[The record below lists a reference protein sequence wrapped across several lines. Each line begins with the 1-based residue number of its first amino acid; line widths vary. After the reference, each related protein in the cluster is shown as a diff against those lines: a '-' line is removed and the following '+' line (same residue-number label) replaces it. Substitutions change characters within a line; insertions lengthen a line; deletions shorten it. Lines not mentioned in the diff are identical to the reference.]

1 MVVVWSRAGAQ
12 FFHNLQIPARFLRRA
27 ARVLFM
33 TIVIAGGTGFLGSP
47 LAEMYAEDGNE
58 VRVLTRGLPSGESRH
73 DPGTG
78 VPGISRVG
86 WTPDGGS
93 GPWARALEG
102 VDAVINL
109 SGESLSSK
117 RWSAQAKKQ
126 FRDSRILA
134 TRSLATAIK
143 AAATPPALFIS
154 GSAVGIYGPSDD
166 RALTERDAPGND
178 FLAQLCVEWEQE
190 ALKAERSGTRI
201 VLLRTG
207 IVLERSGGALPEMM
221 RPFKFFA
228 GGPLGS
234 GRQFVSWI
242 HRLDWVEIVRWIV
255 QTPAVSGP
263 VNATAPHPVT
273 NKHLSRALGHAMH
286 RPSLLPAPAFALK
299 IVLGE
304 FANSVLTGQRVLP
317 ACAEHH
323 GYHFRYPEIEQAF
336 RGIFGE

>member
-1 MVVVWSRAGAQ
+1 MR
-12 FFHNLQIPARFLRRA
+12 
-27 ARVLFM
+27 
-33 TIVIAGGTGFLGSP
+33 IVIAGGTGFLGSP
-47 LAEMYAEDGNE
+47 LAEMYAEDGHE
-58 VRVLTRGLPSGESRH
+58 VRVLTRGLGSGEQRH

-78 VPGISRVG
+78 VPGITKVG
-86 WTPDGGS
+86 WTPDGNS
-93 GPWARALEG
+93 GPWAGALEG
-102 VDAVINL
+102 ADAVINL
-109 SGESLSSK
+109 SGESLASK
-117 RWSAQAKKQ
+117 RWSADAKKR

-134 TRSLATAIK
+134 TRSLACAITG
-143 AAATPPALFIS
+143 AAAPPALFIS

-166 RALTERDAPGND
+166 RALTERDGPGSG
-178 FLAQLCVEWEQE
+178 FLAELCVEWEEE
-190 ALKAERSGTRI
+190 ARRAERSGTRV

-221 RPFKFFA
+221 LPFKFFA

-242 HRLDWVEIVRWIV
+242 HRLDWIEIVRWIV

-273 NKHLSRALGHAMH
+273 NRHLARALGHAMR
-286 RPSLLPAPAFALK
+286 RPSFIPAPGFALK

-304 FANSVLTGQRVLP
+304 FATSVLTGQRVLP
-317 ACAEHH
+317 ACAEQH

-336 RGIFGE
+336 RGIFGES